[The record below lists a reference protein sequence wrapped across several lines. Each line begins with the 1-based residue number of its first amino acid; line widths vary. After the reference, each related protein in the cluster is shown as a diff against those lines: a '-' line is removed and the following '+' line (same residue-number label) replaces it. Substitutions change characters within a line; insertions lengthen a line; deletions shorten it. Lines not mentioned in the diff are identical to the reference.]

1 MPYSPDSFR
10 AYTFTV
16 HWGLCTEARFE
27 NDQGELEG
35 HMPPNEKT
43 WLNDGSYLGEK
54 WESLWR

>member
-43 WLNDGSYLGEK
+43 WLNDGSYLG
-54 WESLWR
+54 